1 MVPSKINSTDTCKR
15 CGKNSIL
22 TDDNTGE
29 RFCGKCGYVIPE
41 MIQETGP
48 EWRSFNNDNGVNSA
62 RTGAP
67 TSLTMHDRGLATN
80 IGAANKDASGNPLSG
95 TMKSTFE
102 RLRTWDNRSKAKDSA
117 DRNLRQA
124 LMELDNLKDKL
135 SLSPS
140 VNEKAAYIY
149 RKALEKKLVRGRS
162 ISALIAASLYA
173 ACRDTETPR
182 TLNDIATQSN
192 LKRKDIA
199 RCYRILHREL
209 ELKMPVVDPV
219 LCISRIASKINL
231 TEKTKRIAIAMLKN
245 AQETNESTGK
255 DPMGITAAAL
265 YLACIK
271 TGENVTQRNISDASG
286 VTEVTVRN
294 RCKSLRENVDLF

>member
-1 MVPSKINSTDTCKR
+1 MSQDS
-15 CGKNSIL
+15 
-22 TDDNTGE
+22 
-29 RFCGKCGYVIPE
+29 
-41 MIQETGP
+41 GP
-48 EWRSFNNDNGVNSA
+48 EWRSFSKDGGVDSA
-62 RTGAP
+62 RAGAP

-80 IGAANKDASGNPLSG
+80 IGAVNRDASGNPLSSA
-95 TMKSTFE
+95 MKSTFE
-102 RLRTWDNRSKAKDSA
+102 RLRTWDNRSKAKDSV

-135 SLSPS
+135 SISAS
-140 VNEKAAYIY
+140 VSEKAAYIY

-182 TLNDIATQSN
+182 TLNDIATLSN

-199 RCYRILHREL
+199 RCYRLLHREL
-209 ELKMPVVDPV
+209 DLKMPVVDPV

-231 TEKTKRIAIAMLKN
+231 TEKTKRVAIAMLKD
-245 AQETNESTGK
+245 AQERNESTGK
-255 DPMGITAAAL
+255 DPMGIAAASL
-265 YLACIK
+265 YLSCIK
-271 TGENVTQRNISDASG
+271 TGESITQKNISDASG